1 MVPELKK
8 LLIIGAGGFGREVAW
23 LVERINRSNATW
35 ELLGFLD
42 DNTNLYHHSINRYP
56 VLGTVNDAIHYP
68 DAFFVC
74 AIGAASVRQKVIHKL
89 LEINPNA
96 KFGTLVDPS
105 AEMSDDNQIG
115 EGTIICAHSILT
127 VNICI
132 GRHVIVNLDCTI
144 GHDVVLEDFVT
155 VCPGV
160 NISGNVHIGEVSEL
174 GTGVKIIPG
183 KTVGRHSIV
192 GVGAVVVYDIPE
204 DCVAVGMPAR
214 PVKPTLSG
222 GLMANGLRLI
232 DEGREG
238 PAPAGTAFN
247 A

>member
-8 LLIIGAGGFGREVAW
+8 LLIIGAGGFGREAAW
-23 LVERINRSNATW
+23 LVERINRSKPTW

-42 DNTNLYHHSINRYP
+42 DNTNLHHHTINGYP
-56 VLGTVNDAIHYP
+56 VLGTVNDASRYS

-74 AIGAASVRQKVIHKL
+74 AIGAASIRQKVVNKL

-105 AEMSDDNQIG
+105 VEMSDYNQIG
-115 EGTIICAHSILT
+115 EGSIICAHSILT
-127 VNICI
+127 VNIRI

-155 VCPGV
+155 VYPGV
-160 NISGNVHIGEVSEL
+160 NISGDVHVGECCEL
-174 GTGVKIIPG
+174 GTGMQILQG
-183 KTVGRHSIV
+183 KTVGSNSIV
-192 GVGAVVVYDIPE
+192 GIGSVIVWDIPE
-204 DCVAVGMPAR
+204 DCVAVGNPAR
-214 PVKPTLSG
+214 PVKI
-222 GLMANGLRLI
+222 MH
-232 DEGREG
+232 
-238 PAPAGTAFN
+238 N

>member
-8 LLIIGAGGFGREVAW
+8 LLIIGAGGLGREAAW
-23 LVERINRSNATW
+23 LVERINRSKATW

-42 DNTNLYHHSINRYP
+42 DNTNLHHHTFNGYP
-56 VLGTVNDAIHYP
+56 VLGTVNDAIRYP

-74 AIGAASVRQKVIHKL
+74 AIGSTSIRRKVIHKL

-105 AEMSDDNQIG
+105 VEMSDTNQIG

-127 VNICI
+127 VNIRV

-155 VCPGV
+155 VYPGA
-160 NISGNVHIGEVSEL
+160 NISGDVHVGECCEL
-174 GTGVKIIPG
+174 GTGIQILQG
-183 KTVGRHSIV
+183 ETIGSHSIV
-192 GVGAVVVYDIPE
+192 GIGSVVVWDIPE
-204 DCVAVGMPAR
+204 DCVAIGNPAR
-214 PVKPTLSG
+214 PVKTISKADG
-222 GLMANGLRLI
+222 ANG
-232 DEGREG
+232 
-238 PAPAGTAFN
+238 
-247 A
+247 